1 MKKIVFWRKLMALVC
16 GIMVF
21 SLIVPTATFAQRAG
35 GNNAA
40 QQQQQRQEQERL
52 EQERLERE
60 RQDRERQ
67 DRERRER
74 EERERYERER
84 REREERERQAL
95 RVQMP
100 TGSWLIQTTQVTGND
115 GYWDL
120 DGTVFVPGV
129 LVQINN
135 GQTERVF
142 GNVFTFVAV
151 SAWEPGWYYIRD
163 GQGHGVGVPG
173 NKDANGVNL
182 MVFAAANEAF
192 QQFRVEWNDAGNA
205 FRLYTR
211 SGKPVAVDANRNGA
225 LVQTT
230 DRARDNQLWWRLVQV
245 GSSRRSNHSIW

>member
-1 MKKIVFWRKLMALVC
+1 MMKIVFRRKLMALVC

-21 SLIVPTATFAQRAG
+21 SLIVPTAAFAQRAG

-60 RQDRERQ
+60 RQERERQDRERREREDRERQ

-74 EERERYERER
+74 EDRERQERER

-95 RVQMP
+95 RAQMP
-100 TGSWLIQTTQVTGND
+100 AGNWLIQTTQVTGND

-120 DGTVFVPGV
+120 DGAAFVPGV

-151 SAWEPGWYYIRD
+151 SSRDPGWYYIRD

-192 QQFRVEWNDAGNA
+192 QQFRV
-205 FRLYTR
+205 
-211 SGKPVAVDANRNGA
+211 
-225 LVQTT
+225 
-230 DRARDNQLWWRLVQV
+230 
-245 GSSRRSNHSIW
+245 